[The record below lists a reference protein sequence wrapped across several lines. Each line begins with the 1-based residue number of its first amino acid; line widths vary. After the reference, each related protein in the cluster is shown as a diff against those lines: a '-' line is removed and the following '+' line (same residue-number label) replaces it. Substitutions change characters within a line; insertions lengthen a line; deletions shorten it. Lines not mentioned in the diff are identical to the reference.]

1 MEQSM
6 QHRFSFENLLMEA
19 FRLRDERKS
28 HWADGLLHLVPHEQ
42 VAHVGLHHQHAQY
55 HQVLFWIENL
65 FPQAGQWL
73 GARELARL
81 ILDFL
86 ENHPV
91 YFESPVVHAEKL
103 IDLLSSKRAHL
114 HVAQLE
120 ALMRC
125 GLACWN
131 VRTAAW
137 RADLGEIPRDRKFSF
152 MTLIEHKQAAFV
164 ESPGPWSIFDLWDSA
179 QSGKMR
185 EIGGEPD
192 VFLVFRKDQHSLDFE
207 RIKPA
212 ELKERLESYLE

>member
-1 MEQSM
+1 MES
-6 QHRFSFENLLMEA
+6 

-42 VAHVGLHHQHAQY
+42 VPHVGLHHQHAQY

-86 ENHPV
+86 ENHPGR
-91 YFESPVVHAEKL
+91 FENPVAHAQKL
-103 IDLLSSKRAHL
+103 IDVLSSKRSHL

-120 ALMRC
+120 TLMRC

-137 RADLGEIPRDRKFSF
+137 RADLAELPRGREFSF
-152 MTLIEHKQAAFV
+152 MTLLEHKQAAYV
-164 ESPGPWSIFDLWDSA
+164 ESSGEWSVFDLWQSA
-179 QSGKMR
+179 QTGKMQ
-185 EIGGEPD
+185 EIRGDAD
-192 VFLVFRKDQHSLDFE
+192 VLVVFRKDQYTLDFE
-207 RIKPA
+207 HWQPA
-212 ELKERLESYLE
+212 ELKERLGSYRE